1 MKTEITKIAKRGLR
15 DNQIHRDHLFTDL
28 CYDDLKE
35 MPFINFLQ
43 YNQWLYE
50 GVDLNKN
57 EIDYINNYFFDFNV
71 NPTNFERKFHRV
83 ISRALP
89 TYKLLKAHEI
99 QDDIFKIT
107 NNDYVRHLTT
117 KTLGSLTSDKTGT
130 NKQTQNGSNNN
141 TFTGKTTDTATSNNN
156 NKTANKTLPM
166 SSDSSGFDSLF
177 DWEGASGVQ
186 ESDTNTDS
194 SDTTNTNNTTVD
206 TSTNTINQETVDKLK
221 NITNNDLDTWETMDN
236 RNGNTVDIINN
247 LWLYLIKPKAIDWLI
262 NELKKCFILVY

>member
-1 MKTEITKIAKRGLR
+1 MKQEITKIAKRGLR
-15 DNQIHRDHLFTDL
+15 ENQIKRDKLFTDL

-50 GVDLNKN
+50 NVDLNKN

-83 ISRALP
+83 LSRAIP
-89 TYKLLKAHEI
+89 TYKLLKANELR
-99 QDDIFKIT
+99 DDIFKIT

-117 KTLGSLTSDKTGT
+117 KTLGSLTSDKTG
-130 NKQTQNGSNNN
+130 NSKQTSNGTNNN
-141 TFTGKTTDTATSNNN
+141 TFTGKSTNTGTSENNTQ
-156 NKTANKTLPM
+156 TANKTLPM

-177 DWEGASGVQ
+177 DWEGASGVD
-186 ESDTNTDS
+186 ESNVNGNT

-206 TSTNTINQETVDKLK
+206 TNTNTINAETVDKLK

>member
-1 MKTEITKIAKRGLR
+1 MKKEITKTAKKGLR
-15 DNQIHRDHLFTDL
+15 ENQIKRDKLFTHL

-50 GVDLNKN
+50 GLDLNKN

-83 ISRALP
+83 LSRAIP

-107 NNDYVRHLTT
+107 NSDYVRHLTT
-117 KTLGSLTSDKTGT
+117 KTLGSLSSDRTGT
-130 NKQTQNGSNNN
+130 NTQ
-141 TFTGKTTDTATSNNN
+141 TSNTNGN
-156 NKTANKTLPM
+156 STLTGRVTDSANGNTNAKSAAKTLPM
-166 SSDSSGFDSLF
+166 SSDSDGFDSLF
-177 DWEGASGVQ
+177 DWQGASGVN
-186 ESDTNTDS
+186 ENDTNTETS
-194 SDTTNTNNTTVD
+194 STTNTNNTTVD
-206 TSTNTINQETVDKLK
+206 TTTNTINAETVDKLK
-221 NITNNDLDTWETMDN
+221 NITNNDLDTWETMD
-236 RNGNTVDIINN
+236 RRDGNTVDIINN